1 MLYNPYVYRL
11 PPQAYTPSSE
21 QALAVVTMRD
31 LSREY
36 VRLRGM
42 AVKGGQ
48 RLREAGYS
56 AGDAF
61 TFPTLTEMKAGDIE
75 IDPATLQRQLARLAE
90 YISNPER
97 TLTGRRKAHQA
108 RQVEALQDAGYDFID
123 TSNINDFGN
132 FMQGVRAQ
140 YGHKFLASDEAATL
154 FELVEKASLDPDE
167 VLENF
172 DIYLDGIDEAY
183 NILEK
188 WDNENPMSA
197 EEVRKRVG
205 VD

>member
-1 MLYNPYVYRL
+1 MLYDPYVYRL
-11 PPQAYTPSSE
+11 PPQAYTPSID

-42 AVKGGQ
+42 AVKGGT
-48 RLREAGYS
+48 RLRDAGYR
-56 AGDAF
+56 AGQAF
-61 TFPTLTEMKAGDIE
+61 TFPTLTELKAGDPE
-75 IDPATLQRQLARLAE
+75 IDPDKLQKQLARLAE

-97 TLTGRRKAHQA
+97 TVTGRKKAHLS
-108 RQVEALQDAGYDFID
+108 RQVAALQDGGYDFID
-123 TSNINDFGN
+123 SSNINEFGR
-132 FMQGVRAQ
+132 FMEGVRAQ
-140 YGHKFLASDEAATL
+140 YGSKFLASDEAATL

-172 DIYLDGIDEAY
+172 EIYLDGINEAY
-183 NILEK
+183 DILEK
-188 WDNENPMSA
+188 WDNDKPVSA
-197 EEVRKRVG
+197 EEVRKRMG

>member
-11 PPQAYTPSSE
+11 PPQAYTPSSA

-61 TFPTLTEMKAGDIE
+61 TFPTLTEMKAGDLE
-75 IDPATLQRQLARLAE
+75 IDPDRLQKQLARLAE

-97 TLTGRRKAHQA
+97 TVTGRKKAHMQ
-108 RQVEALQDAGYDFID
+108 RQIEALQAAGYDFVD
-123 TSNINDFGN
+123 TSNINDFGR
-132 FMQGVRAQ
+132 FMEGVRAQ
-140 YGHKFLASDEAATL
+140 YGQRVIASDEAALL
-154 FELVEKASLDPDE
+154 FELVEKANLDPDE

-172 DIYLDGIDEAY
+172 DIYLDGIEEAY
-183 NILEK
+183 NILEN
-188 WDNENPMSA
+188 WDDDNPMSA
-197 EEVRKRVG
+197 EEVRKRMG
-205 VD
+205 DD

>member
-1 MLYNPYVYRL
+1 MLYDPYVYRL
-11 PPQAYTPSSE
+11 PPQAYTPSSA

-36 VRLRGM
+36 TRLRGM

-56 AGDAF
+56 AGQAF
-61 TFPTLTEMKAGDIE
+61 TFPTLTEMKAGDPE
-75 IDPATLQRQLARLAE
+75 INPVTLQKQLARLAE

-97 TLTGRRKAHQA
+97 TLTGRRKAHER
-108 RQVEALQDAGYDFID
+108 RQIEALQDAGYDFID
-123 TSNINDFGN
+123 TTNINDFGN

-154 FELVEKASLDPDE
+154 FELVEKAQLDPDE

-172 DIYLDGIDEAY
+172 DIYLDGIEEAY
-183 NILEK
+183 DILEK
-188 WDNENPMSA
+188 WDNENPISA
-197 EEVRKRVG
+197 EEVRKRMG

>member
-1 MLYNPYVYRL
+1 MLYDPYVYRL
-11 PPQAYTPSSE
+11 PPQAYTPSSA

-48 RLREAGYS
+48 RLRDAGYR
-56 AGDAF
+56 AGEAF
-61 TFPTLTEMKAGDIE
+61 TFPTLTEMKAGDPE
-75 IDPATLQRQLARLAE
+75 INPDTLQKQLARLAE

-97 TLTGRRKAHQA
+97 TVTGRKKAHVS
-108 RQVEALQDAGYDFID
+108 RQVDALHAAGYDYID
-123 TSNINDFGN
+123 STNINDFGR
-132 FMQGVRAQ
+132 FMDGVRAQ

-154 FELVEKASLDPDE
+154 FELVEKAALDPDD

-172 DIYLDGIDEAY
+172 EIYLDGIDTAY
-183 NILEK
+183 EILEK
-188 WDNENPMSA
+188 WDNDNPVSA
-197 EEVRKRVG
+197 AEVRERMG
-205 VD
+205 VE

>member
-1 MLYNPYVYRL
+1 MIYNPYVYRL
-11 PPQAYTPSSE
+11 PPQAYTPSSA

-31 LSREY
+31 LSKEY

-61 TFPTLTEMKAGDIE
+61 TFPTLTEMKAGDLE
-75 IDPATLQRQLARLAE
+75 IDPDRLQKQLARLAE

-97 TLTGRRKAHQA
+97 TVTGRKKAHMQ
-108 RQVEALQDAGYDFID
+108 RQIEALQAAGYDFVD
-123 TSNINDFGN
+123 TSNINDFGR
-132 FMQGVRAQ
+132 FMEGVRAQ
-140 YGHKFLASDEAATL
+140 YGRRVIASDEVALL
-154 FELVEKASLDPDE
+154 FELVEKANLDPDE

-172 DIYLDGIDEAY
+172 DIYLDGIEEAY
-183 NILEK
+183 NILEN
-188 WDNENPMSA
+188 WDDDNPMSA
-197 EEVRKRVG
+197 EKVRKRMG

>member
-1 MLYNPYVYRL
+1 MLYDPYVYRL
-11 PPQAYTPSSE
+11 PPQAYTPSSA

-56 AGDAF
+56 AGAAF

-75 IDPATLQRQLARLAE
+75 VDPATLQKQLARLAE

-97 TLTGRRKAHQA
+97 TVTGRKKAHLS
-108 RQVEALQDAGYDFID
+108 RQIKALQDAGYDYID
-123 TSNINDFGN
+123 SNNINDFGR
-132 FMQGVRAQ
+132 FMEGVRAQ
-140 YGHKFLASDEAATL
+140 YGHKFFASDEAATL
-154 FELVEKASLDPDE
+154 FELVEKAALDPDD

-172 DIYLDGIDEAY
+172 EIYLDGIDTAY
-183 NILEK
+183 EILEK
-188 WDNENPMSA
+188 WDNDNPISA
-197 EEVRKRVG
+197 AEVRERMG
-205 VD
+205 VE